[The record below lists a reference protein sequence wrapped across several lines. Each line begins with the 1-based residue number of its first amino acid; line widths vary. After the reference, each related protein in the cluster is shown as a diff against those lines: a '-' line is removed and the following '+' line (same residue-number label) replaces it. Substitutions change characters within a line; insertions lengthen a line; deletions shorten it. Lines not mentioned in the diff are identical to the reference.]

1 MRTGRVT
8 GQRHELVNV
17 VEVGLQLMFCRGIWD
32 DDRRGDRTRRN
43 RLLLVERTQPR
54 EARIT
59 SVVQVQH
66 ADVIERA
73 HFAAE
78 GEEWRGV
85 VRHRLVR
92 PRREVQVM

>member
-1 MRTGRVT
+1 MSRAVV
-8 GQRHELVNV
+8 LVPAV
-17 VEVGLQLMFCRGIWD
+17 HDHGAG
-32 DDRRGDRTRRN
+32 
-43 RLLLVERTQPR
+43 
-54 EARIT
+54 
-59 SVVQVQH
+59 